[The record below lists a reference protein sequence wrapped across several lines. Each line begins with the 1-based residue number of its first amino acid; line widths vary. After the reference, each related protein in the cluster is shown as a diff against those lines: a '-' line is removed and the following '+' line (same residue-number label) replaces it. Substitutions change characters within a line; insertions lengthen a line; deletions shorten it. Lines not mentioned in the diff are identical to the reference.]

1 MSGKKDILY
10 ARFPDKINRSLNII
24 GTISKFFM
32 RRTAFDAFLSC
43 GRNIRNSVV
52 PAIIE
57 NQDCCLPINELIRD
71 REFAEHRTSEPMHPH
86 DHLLRFFWLALRS
99 FSGVGPQPQS
109 VQDEL
114 PRRRYFNDMSQS
126 HM

>member
-43 GRNIRNSVV
+43 GRNVRDSIV
-52 PAIIE
+52 PAVVE
-57 NQDCCLPINELIRD
+57 HKDCRFSVDELLGN
-71 REFAEHRTSEPMHPH
+71 REFAEHRTPQPMHP
-86 DHLLRFFWLALRS
+86 DNYPLRFSRLALRS
-99 FSGVGPQPQS
+99 FSGVGA
-109 VQDEL
+109 
-114 PRRRYFNDMSQS
+114 
-126 HM
+126 